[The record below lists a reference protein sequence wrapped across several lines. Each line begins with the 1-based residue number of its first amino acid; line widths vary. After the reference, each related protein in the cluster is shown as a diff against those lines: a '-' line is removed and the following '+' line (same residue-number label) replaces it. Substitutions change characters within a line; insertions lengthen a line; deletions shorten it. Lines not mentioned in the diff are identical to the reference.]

1 MARPGHQPGRPGAD
15 RLSLPAPSSVH
26 PSADTERWT
35 RLGSTPGARALEAT
49 VLEAL
54 AAARRILGEQP
65 DPVGDAADAGDE
77 LAALSTRLA
86 DRLADDHEAT
96 RGQVA
101 ALAAILVQVETARRE
116 LRDRVTEERVRAL
129 AGVQAG
135 LARLRGIGSVA
146 AMIEKAPM
154 EICRSCGFDRAL
166 LFRIRD
172 GAMVA
177 EAAYD
182 PEDPERVRAVISA
195 SRAAPAVLDH
205 LLLESE
211 MVRRRMPALV
221 ADVDADDRVYR
232 AVVDASQTRSYV
244 AAPIMP
250 EGRVIGFL
258 HADRFHQ
265 RRICDEFDRDVIWTF
280 AEGFGYA
287 FERTVLVERM
297 RAQREQVRG
306 MIAATDHLVQELCDT
321 ELESA
326 RVQTPE
332 ALAAVPA
339 TAVLSGPPSQLDQLL
354 TRREV
359 EVITLM
365 ASGETNAGIAAK
377 LVISEGT
384 VKSHVKH
391 ILRKLRAANR
401 AEAVSRYLRISA
413 VEG

>member
-1 MARPGHQPGRPGAD
+1 VLPGAD
-15 RLSLPAPSSVH
+15 T
-26 PSADTERWT
+26 DGWT
-35 RLGSTPGARALEAT
+35 RLGSTPAARSLEAR
-49 VLEAL
+49 VREAL
-54 AAARRILGEQP
+54 DGAQRILDE
-65 DPVGDAADAGDE
+65 DRVELVDAADAADA
-77 LAALSTRLA
+77 LAVVCERIGTRLSG
-86 DRLADDHEAT
+86 ADDLT

-101 ALAAILVQVETARRE
+101 QLAAVLVEAERARRE
-116 LRDRVTEERVRAL
+116 LRDHVVDERVRAI

-146 AMIEKAPM
+146 SMIEKAPL
-154 EICRSCGFDRAL
+154 EVCRACGFDRAV

-177 EAAYD
+177 ESAHD
-182 PEDPERVRAVISA
+182 PSDPDRVKAVLAA
-195 SRAAPAVLDH
+195 SRAEPAVMDH

-221 ADVDADDRVYR
+221 TDVRADERVYR
-232 AVVDASQTRSYV
+232 AVVEASGTRSYV

-250 EGRVIGFL
+250 EGQVIGFL
-258 HADRFHQ
+258 HADRFHP
-265 RRICDEFDRDVIWTF
+265 RRNCDEFDRDLIWTF

-297 RAQREQVRG
+297 RTQRDQVRG
-306 MIAATDHLVQELCDT
+306 MIAATDHLVQELCDA
-321 ELESA
+321 ELAVA
-326 RVQTPE
+326 RIEAPE
-332 ALAAVPA
+332 VLATGPA
-339 TAVLSGPPSQLDQLL
+339 TAVLTGPPTQLDQLL
-354 TRREV
+354 TRREI

-365 ASGETNAGIAAK
+365 AAGETNAGIAAK

-413 VEG
+413 VGS